1 MLSRKSFGNLA
12 LWIFYLHFNKRNMA
26 KKQKDFSWLDDSASS
41 QEVITQD
48 SNWATLQNW
57 DNVRAIKDI
66 KVSWASDIKR
76 GDIFKNIRLTD
87 DSTLIESWKMVL
99 KTEFFKKQ

>member
-1 MLSRKSFGNLA
+1 
-12 LWIFYLHFNKRNMA
+12 MA

-48 SNWATLQNW
+48 SNGATLQNG

-66 KVSWASDIKR
+66 KVSGASDIKR

-87 DSTLIESWKMVL
+87 DSTLIESGKMVL